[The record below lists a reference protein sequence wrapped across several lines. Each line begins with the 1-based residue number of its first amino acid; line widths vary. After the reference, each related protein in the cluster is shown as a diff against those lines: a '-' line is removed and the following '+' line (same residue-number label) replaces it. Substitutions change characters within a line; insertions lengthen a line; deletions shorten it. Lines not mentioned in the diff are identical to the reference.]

1 MEEYCCL
8 IELGLFITV
17 RMWTSRGTTEL
28 YVAKLITMTSYSA
41 ESQVLPVGRARRF
54 ENNWLS

>member
-8 IELGLFITV
+8 IELDLFRIV
-17 RMWTSRGTTEL
+17 RVWTLRGTTVL
-28 YVAKLITMTSYSA
+28 HVATLITLTSYSA
-41 ESQVLPVGRARRF
+41 ESQVPPVDRARRF